1 MDQPQENLVI
11 TSQKDIIRKNSFWVV
26 LINILETKE
35 DLTKIIIHF
44 KNLPNLK
51 SILILY
57 VR

>member
-35 DLTKIIIHF
+35 DLTKNNNSF
-44 KNLPNLK
+44 
-51 SILILY
+51 
-57 VR
+57 